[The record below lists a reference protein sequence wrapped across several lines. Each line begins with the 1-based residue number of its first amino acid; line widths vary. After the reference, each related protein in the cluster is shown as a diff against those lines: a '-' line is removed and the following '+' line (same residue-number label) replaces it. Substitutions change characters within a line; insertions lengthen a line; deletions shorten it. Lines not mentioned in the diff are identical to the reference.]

1 MGVIRSFADGL
12 VNLVANLGTD
22 RDKAAHTQYGVPT
35 LTDAEAVNAYRAAWL
50 PRKIVDIPALDALR
64 NWRNWQAESQQV
76 TALESEEKRLGLCGK
91 LLDTYTKAR
100 LFGGAALYIGT
111 GDANAADELRVD
123 RIGKGGI
130 RHLTVL
136 TKRVLQAGEIE
147 RDPES
152 PRYGLPG
159 YYTMSSDKAGMV
171 TIHPSRLVILQGA
184 PKPDAELS
192 GTNDGWGDSVLTAIM
207 DEIKRADGTSANIA
221 SLVFEAKVD
230 VLKIPNF
237 MAQMGDPAYE
247 ADMLKRLQLAAMAKG
262 INGALVLDKEEEY
275 EQKSAQFGSLRDILL
290 AFMQLVS
297 GAADIPVTRLLG
309 QAPGGLN
316 ASGEADVR
324 NYYDRIR
331 AIQELE
337 ISPAMDVLDECLI
350 RSALGNRPQEVFYN
364 WNSLWQT
371 SNKER
376 AEIGKTTADTIK
388 TLADTAL
395 IPDEVLAKVAVN
407 MLTEAGVAP
416 GLESEMDDY
425 QPQDSGGQTDEELA
439 AAQSATPSEG

>member
-1 MGVIRSFADGL
+1 MGAIRSFADGL
-12 VNLVANLGTD
+12 VNLVANLGTN
-22 RDKAAHTQYGVPT
+22 RDKAAHTHYGVPT
-35 LTDAEAVNAYRAAWL
+35 LTDAEAVNAYRSAWL

-64 NWRNWQAESQQV
+64 NWRAWQAESQQV
-76 TALESEEKRLGLCGK
+76 TALEAEEKRLGLCGK

-111 GDANAADELRVD
+111 GDANAAEELRAD
-123 RIGKGGI
+123 RIGKAGI

-184 PKPDAELS
+184 PKPDADLS
-192 GTNDGWGDSVLTAIM
+192 GANDGWGDSVLTAIM

-262 INGALVLDKEEEY
+262 INGALVLDSEEDY
-275 EQKSAQFGSLRDILL
+275 QQKSANFASLRDILL

-316 ASGEADVR
+316 ASGEADIR

-350 RSALGNRPQEVFYN
+350 RSALGNRPPEVFYN

-425 QPQDSGGQTDEELA
+425 QPQDSGGPTDEELA
-439 AAQSATPSEG
+439 AAQSATPSEE